1 MAAKKITKKP
11 KLAVS
16 KLATPSR
23 TTPHTMT
30 ASWSVPKDLTSTKK
44 NNRAE
49 NELVTWALNLSD
61 GTTKSVTQTGA
72 ANLTSTSVNLD
83 SVKIGST
90 TYDRTSFYPGPNG
103 DKPKLTS
110 VSVKVRP
117 KNKKGKGPESV
128 ATAEWKPP
136 RTPSIDEVSFDNSTG
151 IASTTIR
158 TDAGEDDRER
168 YDTKYTVTIT
178 DSRAGKD
185 VNSSDSASTSTEFS
199 VNYNFG
205 SYQSLDPEN
214 DYIRMKVRAIAR
226 GYAGDSNP
234 PAERNFY
241 VSYPAQVS
249 ITSVDFS
256 SKTET
261 GKCTVHIKTNN
272 TEAHPVDQ
280 VRLEYAANVSYES
293 AADIPSESWT
303 STDIVDD
310 ANCTALATSVGNL
323 LPDRGKHT
331 WIRVK
336 SYHLNE
342 NVLFR
347 YSEAMMLEELETPAA
362 TAADIKI
369 EVLSVE
375 AGEGGESAI
384 VTLGWNADGGDD
396 YTGTEI
402 SWSDEEDTW
411 KSTEEPKTYEFT
423 WSDGAKTHEGV
434 TYQDSAELVIKGLA
448 EGTKYFI
455 KARRYLDTDTTTYSA
470 YSNTETVITS
480 ETPESIVAV
489 CDRYV
494 VANGS
499 LPVRW
504 TLSGNGM
511 QTKWQVVSSA
521 GTPIANGEGSVG
533 ATQIDAKRLATF
545 AVNGTVTF
553 TVQASTGSGWVSSEA
568 QVVTIM
574 QPPTLSISRAGTLTA
589 QPVSFTA
596 TVSSLCDLIVILT
609 SKGATGQFPQGILR
623 QTAGDTIHSDVY
635 SPTWTASGS
644 NFTATITLPQGLDL
658 WDLGHY
664 TLSVVAEDR
673 KSGLRS
679 PERTADFS
687 VAWAN
692 PAVDPVDA
700 TTLEVIDTVDEDG
713 ARTRAVE
720 ITLTAPTGSAE
731 TDVYDIYR
739 MDGDD
744 VRLIGEGFPLDF
756 VTVDEY
762 APFGTNEEL
771 FYRVALRTIDGDV
784 EFEDVEY
791 EFPCDSLRFD
801 WEGGYIELPYNLV
814 IGDKY
819 AKDADIRQHL
829 DGSSDAYWNPNIIR
843 TATLETDVIPL
854 VQPDEIEAVRK
865 LARYPGAVF
874 VRTPNGCAYEAN
886 VEVSDMS
893 SSNKNLMAVSF
904 DATQVGLTREFML
917 PIPFE
922 LEEEE

>member
-1 MAAKKITKKP
+1 MADIKKKP
-11 KLAVS
+11 KLAVT
-16 KLATPSR
+16 KLGTPTR
-23 TTPHTMT
+23 TTPHTLT
-30 ASWSVPKDLTSTKK
+30 ASWSVPKKLTKSSNTR
-44 NNRAE
+44 RAE
-49 NELVTWALNLSD
+49 NELVTWTLNLSD
-61 GTTKSVTQTGA
+61 GTTKSVQEKGA
-72 ANLTSTSVNLD
+72 ASLNTSSINLD
-83 SVKIGST
+83 SLKIGGT
-90 TYDRTSFYPGPNG
+90 TYDRASFYPGQYG
-103 DKPKLTS
+103 DKPKLPS
-110 VSVKVRP
+110 VSVSVIP

-128 ATAEWKPP
+128 VTKQWKLP
-136 RTPSIDEVSFDNSTG
+136 RTPTIDEITFDNATG

-178 DSRAGKD
+178 DSRTSKD
-185 VNSSDSASTSTEFS
+185 VNSSDSSSTSTEFS

-214 DYIRMKVRAIAR
+214 DYIRMKVRAAAR
-226 GYAGDSNP
+226 GYAGDSDP
-234 PAERNFY
+234 VAERDLY
-241 VSYPAQVS
+241 VAYPAQAS
-249 ITSVDFS
+249 ITSVDYS

-261 GKCTVHIKTNN
+261 GKCTVHISTNN
-272 TEAHPVDQ
+272 STQHPVDQ

-310 ANCTALATSVGNL
+310 ANCTALATSVGTL
-323 LPDRGKHT
+323 IPERGKHT
-331 WIRVK
+331 YIRVK

-342 NVLFR
+342 NVLYR
-347 YSEAMMLEELETPAA
+347 YSEAVKLEELETPAA

-369 EVLSVE
+369 EVLSAE
-375 AGEGGESAI
+375 AGEGGESAV
-384 VTLGWNADGGDD
+384 VTLGWNTDGGDD
-396 YTGTEI
+396 YTGTEL

-411 KSTEEPKTYEFT
+411 KSTEQPKSYEFE
-423 WSDGAKTHEGV
+423 WSDGPLTSGGV
-434 TYQDSAELVIKGLA
+434 TYQDSATITIKGLA
-448 EGTKYFI
+448 EGTRYFI

-470 YSNTETVITS
+470 YSNTATVITS

-494 VANGS
+494 VADGS

-511 QTKWQVVSSA
+511 QTKWQILSSA
-521 GTPIANGEGSVG
+521 GKVIAEGEGSTG

-545 AVNGTVTF
+545 ATNGTVTF
-553 TVQASTGSGWVSSEA
+553 TVQASTGSDWVASEA
-568 QVVTIM
+568 QKVTIM

-589 QPVSFTA
+589 QPVTFTA

-623 QTAGDTIHSDVY
+623 QTAGDTIHSNVY
-635 SPTWTASGS
+635 SPTWTASGN
-644 NFTATITLPQGLDL
+644 NFTATITLPTGLDL
-658 WDLGHY
+658 WDLGDY
-664 TLSVVAEDR
+664 ELSVVAEDR

-679 PERTADFS
+679 PERTADFK

-692 PAVDPVDA
+692 PAVDPADA
-700 TTLEVIDTVDEDG
+700 TTLVVQDTVDADG
-713 ARTRAVE
+713 TRTRAVE

-744 VRLIGEGFPLDF
+744 VRLIGTGFPLEF

-762 APFGTNEEL
+762 APFGTGEDL

-784 EFEDVEY
+784 EFDDVEY

-801 WEGGYIELPYNLV
+801 WDGGYIELPYNLA

-829 DGSSDAYWNPNIIR
+829 DGSSDAYWNPNITR
-843 TATLETDVIPL
+843 TASLKTDVIPL

-886 VEVSDMS
+886 VEVTDMS
-893 SSNKNLMAVSF
+893 SSNKKIVAVSF
-904 DATQVGLTREFML
+904 DATQVGLTSEFML

>member
-1 MAAKKITKKP
+1 MATAIKKKP
-11 KLAVS
+11 SLAVTS
-16 KLATPSR
+16 LAVPTR
-23 TTPHTMT
+23 ETPHTMT
-30 ASWSVPKDLTSTKK
+30 ATWAVPANLTSTKK
-44 NNRAE
+44 KDRAE
-49 NELVTWALNLSD
+49 HEEVTWMLNLSD
-61 GTTKSVTQTGA
+61 GSVKSVTTTGA
-72 ANLTSTSVNLD
+72 ASLATSTVNLD
-83 SVKIGST
+83 SLNIGGVT
-90 TYDRTSFYPGPNG
+90 HTRNSFYPVGN
-103 DKPKLTS
+103 KPKLKS
-110 VSVKVRP
+110 VSIKVTP
-117 KNKKGKGPESV
+117 TNKKGRGPESAV
-128 ATAEWKPP
+128 TRSWATP
-136 RTPSIDEVSFDNSTG
+136 RVPTIDEITFDNGTG

-158 TDAGEDDRER
+158 TDAGEDYQER
-168 YDTKYTVTIT
+168 YDTKYEVAIT
-178 DSRAGKD
+178 DSRTGKT

-199 VNYNFG
+199 VTYNFG
-205 SYQSLDPEN
+205 SYQSLGYN
-214 DYIRMKVRAIAR
+214 DYIRMQVKAFAR
-226 GYAGDSNP
+226 GYAGDS
-234 PAERNFY
+234 AAATRNLY
-241 VSYPAQVS
+241 VGYPAQVS
-249 ITSVDFS
+249 ISKVDIS
-256 SKTET
+256 SKSET
-261 GKCTVHIKTNN
+261 GKCTVLIKTNSS
-272 TEAHPVDQ
+272 TEHPVDQ
-280 VRLEYAANVSYES
+280 VRLEYAANVSYDS

-323 LPDRGKHT
+323 IPERGKHT
-331 WIRVK
+331 FIRVK

-347 YSEAMMLEELETPAA
+347 YSDAVMLKELETPAA
-362 TAADIKI
+362 EAADINIK
-369 EVLSVE
+369 VLSVE
-375 AGEGGESAI
+375 AGEGGESAV

-396 YTGTEI
+396 YTGTEL

-423 WSDGAKTHEGV
+423 WSDGPVTSGGV
-434 TYQDSAELVIKGLA
+434 TYQDSAEIVIKGLA

-455 KARRYLDTDTTTYSA
+455 KARRYLDADTTTYSA

-480 ETPESIVAV
+480 ETPETIVAV

-521 GTPIANGEGSVG
+521 GKIIANGEGSIG

-553 TVQASTGSGWVSSEA
+553 TVQASTGSGWVSSEEHK
-568 QVVTIM
+568 VTIM
-574 QPPTLSISRAGTLTA
+574 QPPTLTISRASSLTA
-589 QPVSFTA
+589 QPVTFTA

-609 SKGATGQFPQGILR
+609 SQGATGQFPQGVLR
-623 QTAGDTIHSDVY
+623 QTAGDTVHSDVY
-635 SPTWTASGS
+635 KPTWTASGN
-644 NFTATITLPQGLDL
+644 NFTATVTLPGGLDL
-658 WDLGHY
+658 WDLGQY
-664 TLSVVAEDR
+664 TLSVVAVDR
-673 KSGLRS
+673 TTGLRS
-679 PERTADFS
+679 PERTADFA
-687 VAWAN
+687 VAWAS
-692 PAVDPVDA
+692 PAADPADA
-700 TTLEVIDTVDEDG
+700 VTLEVQDTVDEDG
-713 ARTRAVE
+713 TRTRAVE
-720 ITLTAPTGSAE
+720 ITLTAPTGSSQ

-744 VRLIGEGFPLDF
+744 VRLIGEGFPLEF

-762 APFGTNEEL
+762 APFGSDIDL
-771 FYRVALRTIDGDV
+771 FYRVALRTVDGSV
-784 EFEDVEY
+784 EFVDVDY

-801 WEGGYIELPYNLV
+801 WEGGSLELPYNLA

-843 TATLETDVIPL
+843 TATLETDVIL
-854 VQPDEIEAVRK
+854 LDQVDEIDAVRK

-893 SSNKNLMAVSF
+893 SSSKNLMAVSF
-904 DATQVGLTREFML
+904 DATQVGLTSEFML

-922 LEEEE
+922 LEEE